1 MEEKIDITNNILE
14 EKSKKIKQLNSDV
27 KELTELFKDLD
38 ELVNIQNNSVE
49 NIVDNIKV
57 TKEKTKIA
65 VKELEYAKEHKSKYF
80 WAKTATVG
88 IVAVVA
94 GIPLSSVVGIKVASS
109 IACGSVITSLF
120 L

>member
-80 WAKTATVG
+80 WVKTATVG